1 MAKQTNKQTN
11 KQTMAKQTTNQ
22 PNKHTIRK
30 QTNEPTN
37 QKNLRLLGAAP
48 TVVRERPRVFL
59 AIFGISNNK
68 RKNKA
73 AKHIL
78 ATKKS
83 KSKKKKSK
91 ERGKGAHK
99 QMGGGTNAPPP
110 RSPLPQSRAP

>member
-1 MAKQTNKQTN
+1 
-11 KQTMAKQTTNQ
+11 MAKQTTNQ

-48 TVVRERPRVFL
+48 TVVRERPRVFVG
-59 AIFGISNNK
+59 IFGICNNK

-78 ATKKS
+78 ATQKKQI
-83 KSKKKKSK
+83 KKEKKQRK
-91 ERGKGAHK
+91 GERG
-99 QMGGGTNAPPP
+99 
-110 RSPLPQSRAP
+110 S